1 MKDREGWVG
10 LGRLGWLGKQR
21 KRESVYVWKKKGV
34 FFVFFFWRMDIWVG
48 EIRQCDG
55 LMVFGFFVACW
66 GVGELP
72 TYLG

>member
-1 MKDREGWVG
+1 MFG
-10 LGRLGWLGKQR
+10 
-21 KRESVYVWKKKGV
+21 KKKGV

>member
-1 MKDREGWVG
+1 MGWVS
-10 LGRLGWLGKQR
+10 LGGWVN
-21 KRESVYVWKKKGV
+21 RERERVCMFGKKKGV